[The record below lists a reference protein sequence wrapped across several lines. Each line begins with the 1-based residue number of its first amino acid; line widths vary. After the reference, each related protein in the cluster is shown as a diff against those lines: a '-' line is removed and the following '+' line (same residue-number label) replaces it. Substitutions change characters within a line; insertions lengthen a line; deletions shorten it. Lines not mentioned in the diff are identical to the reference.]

1 MVKCLKGECRV
12 LRVYSES
19 HVDTKGFKYK
29 VIDKMGTKVME
40 RVFIYRY
47 VSFVIGVLFL
57 IGLIL
62 FSWIALRKIR
72 GVPAR

>member
-1 MVKCLKGECRV
+1 VKCLKGECGT

-19 HVDTKGFKYK
+19 HVDTKGFKYE
-29 VIDKMGTKVME
+29 VIDEMGTKVIE
-40 RVFIYRY
+40 HVFIYGY
-47 VSFVIGVLFL
+47 ASFVIGVLFL

-72 GVPAR
+72 GVLAR